1 MTLKF
6 NNQTNNGLTVCDG
19 QPNIVSFEEGSWVGT
34 PARLVI
40 TIPDNADDSAGIWV
54 EVNGERVVSVA
65 SQIDAGV
72 RQFGILA
79 SGLSTANNL
88 CNALRSVPSLVTDY
102 DIYFGSNQYSQ
113 GLVTLVARKPYGFEI
128 SGASSSLDFEFVAI
142 SPTLG
147 VDDRTACLRLSV
159 GGKYATTLE
168 KTICSNRT
176 CFDISP
182 VISSYTIY
190 GETADVTVDTWTSDE
205 EGNVTTART
214 FNITALK
221 GYHIDGQP
229 LYLTGN
235 AVLQN
240 VQGTL
245 YTYDG
250 HIQFSYIGSG
260 EIACTVKTR
269 DSAFN
274 VIDSDSYDFEAVG
287 LTDCNFD
294 VSGLMTGDT
303 FYIDLELPDD
313 VLLRYNV
320 IKPSR
325 MSEGKTRVL
334 FRNSMGG
341 LAFFDFTGLE
351 SKKNAI
357 GYETYR
363 DEGSSYGYYND
374 GLRYDRIKTLT
385 QNDIEYSLKSHIVKK
400 DSLFIFEDMAKSGW
414 VVIDDEM
421 IIVTDI
427 TYSEQG
433 YDTYIVEL
441 KYKKSRIN

>member
-1 MTLKF
+1 M
-6 NNQTNNGLTVCDG
+6 
-19 QPNIVSFEEGSWVGT
+19 
-34 PARLVI
+34 
-40 TIPDNADDSAGIWV
+40 
-54 EVNGERVVSVA
+54 
-65 SQIDAGV
+65 
-72 RQFGILA
+72 
-79 SGLSTANNL
+79 
-88 CNALRSVPSLVTDY
+88 
-102 DIYFGSNQYSQ
+102 
-113 GLVTLVARKPYGFEI
+113 
-128 SGASSSLDFEFVAI
+128 
-142 SPTLG
+142 
-147 VDDRTACLRLSV
+147 
-159 GGKYATTLE
+159 
-168 KTICSNRT
+168 
-176 CFDISP
+176 
-182 VISSYTIY
+182 
-190 GETADVTVDTWTSDE
+190 
-205 EGNVTTART
+205 
-214 FNITALK
+214 
-221 GYHIDGQP
+221 
-229 LYLTGN
+229 
-235 AVLQN
+235 
-240 VQGTL
+240 QGTL

-250 HIQFSYIGSG
+250 NITFSYIGSG

-351 SKKNAI
+351 NKKNAI
-357 GYETYR
+357 SYETYR